1 VVGAVVGAVVQ
12 WCSGVRSKKRR
23 KNALRLKFWLNPLR
37 LFVFL
42 LFCHFVILPVVLG
55 CAFFQFAPARPPAVR

>member
-1 VVGAVVGAVVQ
+1 VVQ
-12 WCSGVRSKKRR
+12 WSEEQKK
-23 KNALRLKFWLNPLR
+23 KEKCAEAEILAQPLQLNPLR